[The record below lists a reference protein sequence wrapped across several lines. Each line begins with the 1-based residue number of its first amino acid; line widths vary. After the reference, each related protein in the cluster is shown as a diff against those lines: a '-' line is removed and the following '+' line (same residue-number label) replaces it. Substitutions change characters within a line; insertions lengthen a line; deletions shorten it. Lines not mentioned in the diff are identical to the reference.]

1 MTYLLWSMPA
11 FVMVLAICSGRVSM
25 TNAAVLGL
33 LSAIPIAF
41 TTGPTAFGIE
51 QLSHALTRGFWIG
64 ATIAPYILGGLF
76 FWRIASHSK
85 VQTESADTA
94 LSGASATQ
102 SPLARRR
109 RLFFACF
116 LVGPFAEAAT
126 GFGAGMLGT
135 VTLIR
140 HMGFAPRHLMVFG
153 LLSQTMIPWGAMGSG
168 TLLAAAYARIPA
180 SVLGLYLMVPISL
193 FMMIWLQLFWRT
205 MRAAGWEVSK
215 GECIRETAWIA
226 TGLVL
231 LAFATW
237 YLGPETALLAAY
249 GPLILLRY
257 LVDEKPDLASARKA
271 AIRAMP
277 YVALISALVL
287 TRLLPP
293 LKDVLGSIFRIA
305 PFEDLPAWSPLF
317 HAGSWL
323 LAGGVVTAW
332 VRRQAQLIPL
342 EATAAWVTGKHAVLT
357 VFLFAMMAEV
367 LSAAGISGAS
377 AQAMFAALH
386 EKAILVTPLIS
397 SAFGILTNSG
407 NAPNSLFMP
416 SQLALA
422 AQASLSLP
430 AVAALQHVS
439 GTAMSIFSP
448 VRMTI
453 AAGMAHGVGQ
463 ERLVYRA
470 LLPYAACCLAV
481 LMLGALYIAFFM

>member
-11 FVMVLAICSGRVSM
+11 LVMVLAICSGRVSM
-25 TNAAVLGL
+25 TSSAVLGL
-33 LSAIPIAF
+33 LSAIPIAAI
-41 TTGPTAFGIE
+41 TGPTAFGID
-51 QLSHALTRGFWIG
+51 QLIHALARGLWIG

-76 FWRIASHSK
+76 FWRIAAHNRNPASG
-85 VQTESADTA
+85 EGPAA
-94 LSGASATQ
+94 LNE

-140 HMGFAPRHLMVFG
+140 PMGFAPRYLMVFA

-180 SVLGLYLMVPISL
+180 SELGLYLMLPVSL
-193 FMMIWLQLFWRT
+193 FMLIWLPLFWRT
-205 MRAAGWEVSK
+205 MRAAGWEVAK
-215 GECIRETAWIA
+215 GECIREAAWIA

-237 YLGPETALLAAY
+237 HLGPETALLAAY

-257 LVDEKPDLASARKA
+257 LIDEKPDVARARKTA
-271 AIRAMP
+271 LRAMP
-277 YVALISALVL
+277 YVTLISALVL
-287 TRLLPP
+287 TRLLPG
-293 LKDVLGSIFRIA
+293 LKDVLGSFFRVA
-305 PFEDLPAWSPLF
+305 PFVDLPAWSPLF

-323 LAGGVVTAW
+323 LVGGVATALI
-332 VRRQAQLIPL
+332 RRQSQLIPL
-342 EATAAWVTGKHAVLT
+342 EATAAWATGKHAVLT

-386 EKAILVTPLIS
+386 EKAILVTPLVS

-422 AQASLSLP
+422 AQASLSVP

-453 AAGMAHGVGQ
+453 AAGLAHGIGQ
-463 ERLVYRA
+463 ERLVYKT

-481 LMLGALYIAFFM
+481 LMLGAVYIALFT